1 MVSLP
6 PLSPRQQQI
15 LRLISQFITRHGLP
29 PTRADLAQAL
39 RLRNRQGIDQH
50 LRALE
55 HKGYLRL
62 EPGIARG
69 IRLLSADSTPGA
81 AANMATHSSLLPLYG
96 RVAAGI
102 PRESTLLPLYGRVAA
117 GIPRESTLLPL
128 YGRVAA
134 GIPTLAESNI
144 EEEIAIDRGL
154 FHPRP
159 DFLLRVHGLSMRD
172 AGIAH
177 RDILAVHRLAEARNG
192 QIVVARLG
200 DEATVKYYHRHG
212 PLLRLEPANP
222 EFTPIQIDLRRD
234 SCEIEGIVVGVVR
247 TELPRRVQ
255 AST

>member
-1 MVSLP
+1 MVSEPL

-15 LRLISQFITRHGLP
+15 LRLISQFMSRHGLP

-69 IRLLSADSTPGA
+69 IRLLTPDSTVQATAEA
-81 AANMATHSSLLPLYG
+81 AVL
-96 RVAAGI
+96 
-102 PRESTLLPLYGRVAA
+102 STLLPLYGRVAA
-117 GIPRESTLLPL
+117 G
-128 YGRVAA
+128 V
-134 GIPTLAESNI
+134 PTLAQSNI

-154 FHPRP
+154 FRPRP

-177 RDILAVHRLAEARNG
+177 RDILAVHRIREAHNG
-192 QIVVARLG
+192 QIVVARMG
-200 DEATVKYYHRHG
+200 DEATVKYYQREG
-212 PLLRLEPANP
+212 SLLRLEPANP
-222 EFTPIQIDLRRD
+222 DFTPIQIDLRREA
-234 SCEIEGIVVGVVR
+234 CEIEGLVVGIVR
-247 TELPRRVQ
+247 TELSHLSSRG
-255 AST
+255 